1 MMERVQSLAT
11 QLNDDGEKLDIFE
24 RVLSGENL
32 DFLGE
37 DLATRLNDAEEKLM
51 NEVKLSFWQK
61 LFGMKKSQ
69 SMLSL
74 KSLMSRSSMHLDEL
88 QEALNN
94 VRLPEV
100 YNGESLSIVCDIVIG
115 DLII

>member
-1 MMERVQSLAT
+1 MERVQSLAT

-69 SMLSL
+69 NETIATAIASGHGTPHSPSNDPTESARTTAICTM
-74 KSLMSRSSMHLDEL
+74 MDTNRRV
-88 QEALNN
+88 AL
-94 VRLPEV
+94 
-100 YNGESLSIVCDIVIG
+100 
-115 DLII
+115 